1 MSHFQHRYGV
11 PKSPVF
17 RFCKRK
23 WNHTSKFN
31 IASLYIFPYDKI
43 YGGGGGCLFL
53 TSIIF
58 TY

>member
-43 YGGGGGCLFL
+43 YGGGGCLFL